1 MCGIGGIFI
10 PSGKAIKADLLLK
23 MNQQIR
29 HRGPDDEGLLMI
41 NTLDGRLRNAYGPD
55 TDPKL
60 IDSLAP
66 PENDIS
72 ANLGFAF
79 RRLSIL
85 DLSANGHQ
93 PMSSRREIAGLFS
106 MVKYIITLN

>member
-41 NTLDGRLRNAYGPD
+41 NTTDGRLRNVFQFCG
-55 TDPKL
+55 
-60 IDSLAP
+60 
-66 PENDIS
+66 
-72 ANLGFAF
+72 
-79 RRLSIL
+79 
-85 DLSANGHQ
+85 
-93 PMSSRREIAGLFS
+93 
-106 MVKYIITLN
+106 